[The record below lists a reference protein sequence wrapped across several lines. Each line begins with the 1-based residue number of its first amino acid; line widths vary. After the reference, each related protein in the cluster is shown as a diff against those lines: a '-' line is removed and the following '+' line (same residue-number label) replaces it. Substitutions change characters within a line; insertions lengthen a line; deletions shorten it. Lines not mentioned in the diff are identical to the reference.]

1 MKVGFIGLGIMG
13 SRMAAHLLH
22 RDHELIVFNR
32 TRAKADSLRKE
43 GASVADSPAQLATQ
57 VDLVFTMLSEPAAV
71 EEVALGSEG
80 FLDRLDPRTIW
91 VDCST
96 VSPSF
101 SKEMARQATA
111 RGVRFL
117 DAPVTGSAPVA
128 AGAQLQFWVGGDV
141 LDFDRVRWLLLYM
154 GSRAEHVGPTGAGS
168 AMKLVFNML
177 LGAGM
182 AAFAEATVFGESLG
196 LDRSILFQ
204 FLAGM
209 PQVAPFLVSKQKK
222 IETENF
228 EAEFPLA
235 WMQKDLH
242 LAALTAFES
251 GVAMPL
257 TNSAKEL
264 YRLAMRDGHARD
276 DLSAVYAF
284 LAGKHKHQEIAQPRQ
299 KAA

>member
-80 FLDRLDPRTIW
+80 FLGRLDPTTIW

-128 AGAQLQFWVGGDV
+128 
-141 LDFDRVRWLLLYM
+141 
-154 GSRAEHVGPTGAGS
+154 
-168 AMKLVFNML
+168 
-177 LGAGM
+177 
-182 AAFAEATVFGESLG
+182 
-196 LDRSILFQ
+196 
-204 FLAGM
+204 
-209 PQVAPFLVSKQKK
+209 
-222 IETENF
+222 
-228 EAEFPLA
+228 
-235 WMQKDLH
+235 
-242 LAALTAFES
+242 
-251 GVAMPL
+251 
-257 TNSAKEL
+257 
-264 YRLAMRDGHARD
+264 
-276 DLSAVYAF
+276 
-284 LAGKHKHQEIAQPRQ
+284 
-299 KAA
+299 